1 MIATDLGIAGM
12 LLILGAAWKNGTCAI
27 CSLGEDDDAAF
38 AMRIQQEAYYF
49 YYYDLAW
56 LTSCEQMSSA
66 AEWFE
71 TTRDDLCLELPMCA
85 RTCAVCDTCSVEE
98 LHNCPEEKCTA
109 DLHAGAFELSFSE

>member
-1 MIATDLGIAGM
+1 M

-66 AEWFE
+66 AKVFGM
-71 TTRDDLCLELPMCA
+71 TRDDLCLELPMCA
-85 RTCAVCDTCSVEE
+85 RTCAGCGICSSEE
-98 LHNCPEEKCTA
+98 LHNCPEEMCTA
-109 DLHAGAFELSFSE
+109 DLHAGAFELCFSE